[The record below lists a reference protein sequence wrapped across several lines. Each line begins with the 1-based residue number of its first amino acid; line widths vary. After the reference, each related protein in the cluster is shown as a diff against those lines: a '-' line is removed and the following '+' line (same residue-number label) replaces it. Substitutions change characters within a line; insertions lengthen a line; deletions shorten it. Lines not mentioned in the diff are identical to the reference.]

1 MDQVVKVLIVEDDF
15 IISEE
20 LKERLLRFGYKVLG
34 PVDNAEEAEK
44 LILSET
50 PDVVLLD
57 INLNGEEDGISLAE
71 KILAS
76 KQQVAIIFLTALSD
90 EKTLIRAK
98 KIKPAAYIIK
108 PYEERNLAIA
118 IDVAFSNLSDQK
130 LDNGYLIKDS
140 FFIKDTNRFSK
151 IQLSDILFIE
161 AKGSYSVITTETKT
175 YTLTINLKN
184 LLSKFSGSTLYRI
197 HRSYVV
203 NIKQIEAFDGHQV
216 VIGKHKLPVASS
228 YKEEFFKKFRFI

>member
-1 MDQVVKVLIVEDDF
+1 MVKVLIVEDDF

-20 LKERLLRFGYKVLG
+20 LKQRLLGFGYKVLG
-34 PVDNAEEAEK
+34 PVDNTQEAEN
-44 LILSET
+44 LIRTES
-50 PDVVLLD
+50 PDVLLLD
-57 INLNGEEDGISLAE
+57 INLNGKEDGISLAE
-71 KILAS
+71 RILAS
-76 KQQVAIIFLTALSD
+76 HQVAIIFLTALSD

-140 FFIKDTNRFSK
+140 FFIKDANRFTK
-151 IQLSDILFIE
+151 IRLVDILFIE
-161 AKGSYSVITTETKT
+161 AKGSYSIITTENKS

-184 LLSKFSGSTLYRI
+184 LLSKFSGSALYRI

-216 VIGKHKLPVASS
+216 IIGKYKLPVANS
-228 YKEEFFKKFRFI
+228 YKEAFFKRFRFI